1 MQANANKAI
10 PRTRTSIVC
19 LHDQRLL
26 MIELEDPSTKKR
38 MWSLPGGKIEELET
52 PGQAAI
58 RETLE
63 ETGYAVTGLS
73 NSRVSH
79 YHFRW
84 DSHIFDCQ
92 CHWFR
97 AELISMNANPVDDAD
112 YLLRCAWIPMHRAAA
127 LLRYHPHIAGQTQEL
142 MSTAALSRL

>member
-1 MQANANKAI
+1 
-10 PRTRTSIVC
+10 
-19 LHDQRLL
+19 

-38 MWSLPGGKIEELET
+38 MWSLPGGKIEDFESPE
-52 PGQAAI
+52 QAAI

-63 ETGYAVTGLS
+63 ETGYAVRDLS

-79 YHFRW
+79 YQFRW

-97 AELISMNANPVDDAD
+97 AELISMNASPVDDAD
-112 YLLRCAWIPMHRAAA
+112 YLLRCAWLPMHRAAA
-127 LLRYHPHIAGQTQEL
+127 LLSYHPHIARQTQEL
-142 MSTAALSRL
+142 MSTATLSRL

>member
-1 MQANANKAI
+1 
-10 PRTRTSIVC
+10 
-19 LHDQRLL
+19 

-38 MWSLPGGKIEELET
+38 MWSLPGGKIEEYET
-52 PGQAAI
+52 PEQAAI

-73 NSRVSH
+73 NPRVSQ

-84 DSHIFDCQ
+84 DSRIFDCQ

-97 AELISMNANPVDDAD
+97 AELISANASPVDDAD
-112 YLLRCAWIPMHRAAA
+112 YLLRCSWLPIHQVAA
-127 LLRYHPHIAGQTQEL
+127 LLSYHPHIARQTQEL
-142 MSTAALSRL
+142 ISTTTLSSL